1 MKYRFGYS
9 NKKNSV
15 VDFFVSLRIIAS
27 SCFTN
32 YLYIFCFLVFINFFI
47 ESQVYPAMIFFGVL
61 YFVISIIMLVCYIVK
76 GKYIKIKDDCII
88 IYNWA
93 VSFIR
98 HIIIKP
104 AKKIYY
110 DEIQSVEIY
119 IYGEDKTKK
128 DRIGDHILNSIC
140 TGEEFVILKCKNRND
155 YQTSYAFCLKDNES
169 FKNFIDS
176 KINNVR

>member
-47 ESQVYPAMIFFGVL
+47 EPQVYPAMIFFGVL

-76 GKYIKIKDDCII
+76 GKYKDKRWLY
-88 IYNWA
+88 YN
-93 VSFIR
+93 I
-98 HIIIKP
+98 
-104 AKKIYY
+104 
-110 DEIQSVEIY
+110 
-119 IYGEDKTKK
+119 
-128 DRIGDHILNSIC
+128 
-140 TGEEFVILKCKNRND
+140 
-155 YQTSYAFCLKDNES
+155 
-169 FKNFIDS
+169 
-176 KINNVR
+176 